1 MRIGSLF
8 VIVVA
13 VMTIVITPAL
23 IGAVVGV
30 LIALALSTNTL
41 PAALIGA
48 LGGFCSGLAFL
59 LNAGL
64 NGEEK
69 GL

>member
-59 LNAGL
+59 LNAKE
-64 NGEEK
+64 NGGK